1 MNFYSTRQAA
11 KRLGIGIS
19 TLSQYIS
26 KKKIPAP
33 KTVKIGDLEVHSWTD
48 EDVEHVRRLLPKIAN
63 GRKTRYQKLRE
74 KKKDAQP
81 RAVGHTRIAKPKR
94 RNKTTT

>member
-1 MNFYSTRQAA
+1 MIFYSTRQAA
-11 KRLGIGIS
+11 QRLGIGIS

-48 EDVEHVRRLLPKIAN
+48 EDVEHVRQLLPKIAN

-74 KKKDAQP
+74 KQKDAPAGVPVPQKQS
-81 RAVGHTRIAKPKR
+81 KPKQR
-94 RNKTTT
+94 KPKK